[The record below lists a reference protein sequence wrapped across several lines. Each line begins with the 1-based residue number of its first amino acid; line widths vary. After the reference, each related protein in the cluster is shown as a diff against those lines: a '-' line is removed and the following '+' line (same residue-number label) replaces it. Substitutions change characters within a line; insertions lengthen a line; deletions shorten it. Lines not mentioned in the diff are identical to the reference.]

1 MKIAGNRFG
10 WAGIL
15 PTALVALNVLAV
27 FDEAFAA
34 EPVKIGFSMALTGA
48 YAGNGKA
55 ALLATQMWA
64 EDQNAKGG
72 LLGRQVQLVHYDDQS
87 NPSLVPGIYT
97 KLFDVDKVDL
107 VISGYGTNIV
117 GPAMPL
123 VMQHDKVFMSL
134 AGLRVNEQ
142 FRYDKYFQIFPFGPD
157 AHVTFAQG
165 FFDVA
170 MTMNPTPRTA
180 AISVADSEFPQT
192 AAIGAREWTKKYGL
206 KLVYDRS
213 FPPNAVDFG
222 PIVRAI
228 QAAAPDIVYI
238 TCFPPNAV
246 GIVRTVR
253 EIGFKPMLIGG
264 GMVGPQYASVE
275 QQLGSLLN
283 GFLSFETFVLEPT
296 TNFPGIKEFL
306 ERYKPKAVATGVDAL
321 GYYLPPFSYAGMQ
334 ILAESIEATK
344 SLDQKK
350 MAEYIHRTT
359 HHTIAGDVRF
369 GPDGEWAESRI
380 FQVQY
385 RKISGNGLEQ
395 FEQPGTQVILFPSAY
410 KSGALEYPLAHQ

>member
-1 MKIAGNRFG
+1 MTRVIRRF
-10 WAGIL
+10 
-15 PTALVALNVLAV
+15 
-27 FDEAFAA
+27 
-34 EPVKIGFSMALTGA
+34 
-48 YAGNGKA
+48 
-55 ALLATQMWA
+55 
-64 EDQNAKGG
+64 
-72 LLGRQVQLVHYDDQS
+72 
-87 NPSLVPGIYT
+87 
-97 KLFDVDKVDL
+97 
-107 VISGYGTNIV
+107 
-117 GPAMPL
+117 
-123 VMQHDKVFMSL
+123 
-134 AGLRVNEQ
+134 
-142 FRYDKYFQIFPFGPD
+142 FPFGPNAD
-157 AHVTFAQG
+157 ITFAQG

-170 MTMNPTPRTA
+170 MEMNPKPKTVT
-180 AISVADSEFPQT
+180 ISVADSEFPQT
-192 AAIGAREWTKKYGL
+192 AAIGARHWAKKYDL
-206 KLVYDRS
+206 NVVYDRS
-213 FPPNAVDFG
+213 FPPNQLDFA
-222 PIVRAI
+222 PIIRAI
-228 QAAAPDIVYI
+228 QATNPDVVYI
-238 TCFPPNAV
+238 NCFPPNAV
-246 GIVRTVR
+246 GIVHAVHESSFRPT
-253 EIGFKPMLIGG
+253 LIGG
-264 GMVGPQYASVE
+264 GMVGPQYASVK

-385 RKISGNGLEQ
+385 RKISGNGLGQ